1 MNYEVKMS
9 YVTTGSITLLILLMF
24 IPNQMLFSQSSEEL
38 SSSPVLKETIKI
50 VNPITT
56 QNVST
61 GEELIISGQS
71 SDNTLKNCSV
81 SLIVNDVR
89 PYQYAIA
96 SGAGGITDFSQWK
109 FVLHTNYTHIIEG
122 ENKITAKL
130 LCTSAPTRWYSV
142 FVNGVPNYSNEE
154 MLSPVQSE
162 VRQDIPTTNLS
173 DIKDTASN
181 NNVMLVSISS
191 QEQLQMPM

>member
-1 MNYEVKMS
+1 M
-9 YVTTGSITLLILLMF
+9 
-24 IPNQMLFSQSSEEL
+24 
-38 SSSPVLKETIKI
+38 LKETIKI
-50 VNPITT
+50 VNPIPT

-89 PYQYAIA
+89 PYQYAVA

-130 LCTSAPTRWYSV
+130 RHLHLHAGIAY
-142 FVNGVPNYSNEE
+142 
-154 MLSPVQSE
+154 LSMEFLITVMKKCYLLQQVS
-162 VRQDIPTTNLS
+162 
-173 DIKDTASN
+173 TARYTHYEF
-181 NNVMLVSISS
+181 I
-191 QEQLQMPM
+191 

>member
-1 MNYEVKMS
+1 MNYGVKMS
-9 YVTTGSITLLILLMF
+9 YVTTGSITLPILLMF

-89 PYQYAIA
+89 PYQYAVA

-130 LCTSAPTRWYSV
+130 LCTSAPTR
-142 FVNGVPNYSNEE
+142 
-154 MLSPVQSE
+154 
-162 VRQDIPTTNLS
+162 
-173 DIKDTASN
+173 
-181 NNVMLVSISS
+181 
-191 QEQLQMPM
+191 